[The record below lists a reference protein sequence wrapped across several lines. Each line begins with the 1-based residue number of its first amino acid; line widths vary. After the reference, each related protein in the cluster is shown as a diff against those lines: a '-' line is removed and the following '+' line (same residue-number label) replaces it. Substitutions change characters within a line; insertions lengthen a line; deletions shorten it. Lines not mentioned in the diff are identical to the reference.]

1 MRMVDL
7 DRLKTVRHYAED
19 HGIVKETVMSRIRK
33 GRIES
38 VRIDGRIFIVEP
50 EEKENSHE
58 DKC

>member
-19 HGIVKETVMSRIRK
+19 HGIVKETVMFRIRK

-50 EEKENSHE
+50 EEKEKSHE